1 MTATAEVPAG
11 LIGRWLSDKSVLEGV
26 SDNTVTAYRRDVTAF
41 LQFLSIHS
49 GSEPGLELARS
60 AGRGDVRA
68 WMAQQ
73 RRQGLSP
80 RSLARKLSSVK
91 EFYRW
96 LGRQYGFDPTEL
108 LVIPAPKFTRS
119 LPRPIGEE
127 PARELIRR
135 LGDQPDAGW
144 IPARNQAIACL
155 LYGSGLR
162 VSEALDLSW
171 TDQPLPEMLH
181 VTGKG
186 GKDRIIPVIPA
197 ARQAVQLYADL
208 CPHPASGPLFVGARG
223 GKLNARLVRKF
234 MEGVRIGLGL
244 PPTATP
250 HALRHSFATHLLKAG
265 GDLRVIQELLG
276 HASLSTTQIYTEV
289 EKGQLMEVY
298 RNAHPR
304 A

>member
-1 MTATAEVPAG
+1 MTGSGEDPAW
-11 LIGRWLSDKSVLEGV
+11 LVSRWLSDKSVLEGV
-26 SDNTVTAYRRDVTAF
+26 SDNTVAAYRRDVTAF
-41 LQFLSIHS
+41 LQFQSTHT
-49 GSEPGLELARS
+49 GRRPDLELVGSVSRS
-60 AGRGDVRA
+60 DVRA
-68 WMAQQ
+68 WMTQE

-96 LGRQYGFDPTEL
+96 LGRHHEFDPAEL
-108 LVIPAPKFTRS
+108 LMIPAPRFSRS

-135 LGDQPDAGW
+135 LGNQPEPGW

-155 LYGSGLR
+155 LYGCGLR
-162 VSEALDLSW
+162 VSEALDLTW
-171 TDQPLPEMLH
+171 QDQPLARQLH
-181 VTGKG
+181 IRGKG
-186 GKDRIIPVIPA
+186 GKDRIVPVISA
-197 ARQAVQLYADL
+197 ARRAVQLYADL
-208 CPHPASGPLFVGARG
+208 CPHPASGPLFVGKRG
-223 GKLNARLVRKF
+223 GKLNPRLVRKF
-234 MEGVRIGLGL
+234 MEDVRVGLGL

-250 HALRHSFATHLLKAG
+250 HALRHSFATHLLRAG

-276 HASLSTTQIYTEV
+276 HSSLSTTQVYTEV

-298 RNAHPR
+298 RSAHPR